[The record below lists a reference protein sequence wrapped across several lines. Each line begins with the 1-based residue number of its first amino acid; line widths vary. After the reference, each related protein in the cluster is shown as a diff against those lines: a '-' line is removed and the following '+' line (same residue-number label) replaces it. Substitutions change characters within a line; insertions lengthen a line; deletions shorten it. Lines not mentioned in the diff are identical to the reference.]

1 MLQVI
6 RERAQGLFVWI
17 IVGLIVVSF
26 ALWGVGEYF
35 REEPPIFVA
44 KVNDEPITQMEYQR
58 ALQQERDRLQQM
70 LRGADLTQFEEQLK
84 RQALERLIDR
94 KLIVQAA
101 REAGLTVSDRQ
112 LIAVLQGFDAF
123 KDENGRFSQ
132 QVYEQRIRQIGLST
146 TVFEEQLRTDLLAEQ
161 LVNGVT
167 HTAFATRHDVESV
180 FKLQDQ
186 KRDVGVAVFPLR
198 SVEGQI
204 QVSNEEIEAYYRE
217 HQDAFQEP
225 ERVKLAYLVLSMDD
239 LMDRVGVSDEEIRDY
254 YEGHKDLYAVPEER
268 RVAHIL
274 ISVPEDGNDADAKVK
289 AERIYQEL
297 KQGADFTELAKK
309 YSDDPGSADQ
319 GGDLGYIE
327 KGMLDPQF
335 DEVAFALPEREI
347 SEPVRTEF
355 GFHIIKVLEVK
366 PGEVKSLDEVRD
378 EIARELRREKAE
390 KLYLDEL
397 ERLAN
402 QTFEHPDSLE
412 PAAEALGLQVRESD
426 WVTRQGGKGLFA
438 DPKVLEAAFS
448 EDVLERGYN
457 SAPVELG
464 KDRAV
469 VLRLKERRPART
481 KPLEA
486 VKTEIVQSL
495 NQEKAAELLAKKGEE
510 FMARVRA
517 SEAPA
522 QAAQA
527 LGGEWKR
534 VADLRRDTGAELPG
548 EAMQVA
554 FRLPRPEGAAPRM
567 DGTRLRDGGYAVV
580 AVFAVRDGDP
590 SGMDAQTRQGYAQV
604 LRQTFGGDEF
614 NALLNAL
621 KAQAEIERY
630 QDRL

>member
-6 RERAQGLFVWI
+6 RERAQGLLVWI

-26 ALWGVGEYF
+26 ALWGIGEYF
-35 REEPPIFVA
+35 REEPPIYVA

-58 ALQQERDRLQQM
+58 ALEQERDRLQQM
-70 LRGADLTQFEEQLK
+70 LRGADLSQFEEQLK

-101 REAGLTVSDRQ
+101 REAGFTVSDRQ
-112 LIAVLQGFDAF
+112 LIAVLQGIDAF
-123 KDENGRFSQ
+123 KDEEGRFSQ

-146 TVFEEQLRTDLLAEQ
+146 SAFEEQLRTDLLAEQ

-167 HTAFATRHDVESV
+167 GTAFATSRDIETV
-180 FKLQDQ
+180 FRLQDQ
-186 KRDVGVAVFPLR
+186 RRDVGVAIFPLA
-198 SVEGQI
+198 SVASEI
-204 QVSNEEIEAYYRE
+204 QVSEEEIETYYQA
-217 HQDAFQEP
+217 HQDDFQEP
-225 ERVKLAYLVLSMDD
+225 ERLKLAYLSLSVDG
-239 LMDRVGVSDEEIRDY
+239 LMDRVSVSDEEIRRY
-254 YEGHKDLYAVPEER
+254 YEEHKDLYSTPEER

-274 ISVPEDGNDADAKVK
+274 ISSSEEGEEAAEAK
-289 AERIYQEL
+289 AEKVYQEL
-297 KQGADFTELAKK
+297 QQGGDFAALAKR

-335 DEVAFALPEREI
+335 DEVAFSLPEGEV

-355 GFHIIKVLEVK
+355 GYHIIKVLEVK
-366 PGEVKSLDEVRD
+366 PAKVKPLSEVRD
-378 EIARELRREKAE
+378 EIARELKREKAE

-412 PAAEALGLQVRESD
+412 PAAEALGLEIRESD
-426 WVTRQGGKGLFA
+426 WVTRQGGQGPFA

-469 VLRLKERRPART
+469 VLRLKERRPARVR
-481 KPLEA
+481 PLEA
-486 VKTEIVQSL
+486 VKAEIVQRL
-495 NQEKAAELLAKKGEE
+495 KREKAAASLAEKGTA
-510 FMARVRA
+510 FMERIR
-517 SEAPA
+517 SGEDPA
-522 QAAQA
+522 QAARA
-527 LGGEWKR
+527 LGGEWR
-534 VADLRRDTGAELPG
+534 RSQDLGRDGSTDLPD
-548 EAMQVA
+548 EAVRAA
-554 FRLPRPEGAAPRM
+554 FRLPRPAEGEPSM
-567 DGTRLRDGGYAVV
+567 EGVRLRDGGYAVV

-590 SGMDAQTRQGYAQV
+590 SQMDEQTRARYAQA
-604 LRQTFGGDEF
+604 LRQAFGGDEF

>member
-6 RERAQGLFVWI
+6 RERAQGLLVWI
-17 IVGLIVVSF
+17 IVGLIVISF
-26 ALWGVGEYF
+26 ALWGIGEYF
-35 REEPPIFVA
+35 REEPPIYVA

-58 ALQQERDRLQQM
+58 ALEQERDRLQQM
-70 LRGADLTQFEEQLK
+70 LRGADLTQFEDQLK

-101 REAGLTVSDRQ
+101 REAGFTVSDRQ
-112 LIAVLQGFDAF
+112 LIAVLQGIDAF
-123 KDENGRFSQ
+123 KDENGQFSE

-146 TVFEEQLRTDLLAEQ
+146 TAFEDQLRTDLLAEQ
-161 LVNGVT
+161 LVNGIT
-167 HTAFATRHDVESV
+167 LTAFATPRDIDEV
-180 FKLQDQ
+180 FRLQDQ
-186 KRDVGVAVFPLR
+186 HRDVGVALFPLA
-198 SVEGQI
+198 SVEDQI
-204 QVSNEEIEAYYRE
+204 QVSDEEIEAYYQE

-225 ERVKLAYLVLSMDD
+225 ERLKLTYLVLAVDD
-239 LMDRVGVSDEEIRDY
+239 LMDRVSVSDEEIRRY
-254 YEGHKDLYAVPEER
+254 YEEHKDLYTVPEER

-274 ISVPEDGNDADAKVK
+274 ISVPEDGDDAEAKAK
-289 AERIYQEL
+289 AEKIYQEL
-297 KQGADFTELAKK
+297 KQGADFAELAKK

-335 DEVAFALPEREI
+335 DEVAFALPEGEI
-347 SEPVRTEF
+347 SEPVKTEF
-355 GFHIIKVLEVK
+355 GYHIIKVLDVK
-366 PGEVKSLDEVRD
+366 PGQVKPLDEVRD
-378 EIARELRREKAE
+378 EIARELKREKAE

-412 PAAEALGLQVRESD
+412 PAAEALGLKVQESD

-469 VLRLKERRPART
+469 VLRLKERQPART

-486 VKTEIVQSL
+486 VKGEIVQRL
-495 NQEKAAELLAKKGEE
+495 KQEKAAELLAKKGED
-510 FMARVRA
+510 FMARVR
-517 SEAPA
+517 EGEDPA
-522 QAAQA
+522 KAAHA
-527 LGGEWKR
+527 LGAQWKR
-534 VADLRRDTGAELPG
+534 VPDLGRAGSVELPD
-548 EAMQVA
+548 EAVRTA
-554 FRLPRPEGAAPRM
+554 FRLPRPEEGKPRM
-567 DGTRLRDGGYAVV
+567 DGVRLRDGGYAVV

-590 SGMDAQTRQGYAQV
+590 SKMDEQTRTRYAQA

-621 KAQAEIERY
+621 KAKAEIERY